1 MYSRIETCRLS
12 IAYCLQRLTGR
23 KKVIRYLMEGEISLF
38 ISLLSVL
45 ILSLSFHEWGH
56 AYSAKRFGDRT
67 AEMLGR
73 LTINPI
79 KHIDP
84 LGLLMVIM
92 VGFGYAKP
100 VPTDPRNFNS
110 KWAMPVIAAAGPFV
124 NLVIAFVVLNLNALG
139 WKMGWSFVQG
149 EGVQIFVYLVSLIN
163 LALMMFNLIPIGPL
177 DGHYILPYFLSKK
190 NARVYN
196 EYNDRY
202 GIYLL
207 LGLMLLSF
215 SGFPIFSRV
224 MSAARTLS
232 DYITIF

>member
-1 MYSRIETCRLS
+1 MI
-12 IAYCLQRLTGR
+12 Q
-23 KKVIRYLMEGEISLF
+23 YLLNGHVSLF
-38 ISLLSVL
+38 VALLLVL

-73 LTINPI
+73 LTINPM

-84 LGLLMVIM
+84 MGLMMVIM

-110 KWAMPVIAAAGPFV
+110 KWAMLVIAAAGPFV
-124 NLVIAFVVLNLNALG
+124 NLVIAFVILNLYALG
-139 WKMGWSFVQG
+139 WKMGWTFVQG
-149 EGVQIFVYLVSLIN
+149 TGVGIFVSIVSGVN

-190 NARVYN
+190 SAIIYN

-202 GIYLL
+202 GMYVL
-207 LGLMLLSF
+207 LGLMMLSIA
-215 SGFPIFSRV
+215 GFPVFSRV
-224 MSAARTLS
+224 MSMARSLGE
-232 DYITIF
+232 YLTIF

>member
-1 MYSRIETCRLS
+1 MNG
-12 IAYCLQRLTGR
+12 Q
-23 KKVIRYLMEGEISLF
+23 VSLF
-38 ISLLSVL
+38 VALLLVL

-56 AYSAKRFGDRT
+56 AYAAKRFGDRT

-84 LGLLMVIM
+84 MGLLMVIM

-110 KWAMPVIAAAGPFV
+110 KWAMLGIAAAGPFM
-124 NLVIAFVVLNLNALG
+124 NLLIAFVVLNLYALG
-139 WKMGWSFVQG
+139 WKMGWTFVQG
-149 EGVQIFVYLVSLIN
+149 TGAAIFVSIVAGLN

-177 DGHYILPYFLSKK
+177 DGHYILPYFLSK
-190 NARVYN
+190 NSARIYN

-202 GIYLL
+202 GMYAL
-207 LGLMLLSF
+207 LGLMLLGA
-215 SGFPIFSRV
+215 SGVPVFSRV
-224 MSAARTLS
+224 MSMSRSLGE
-232 DYITIF
+232 YLTIF